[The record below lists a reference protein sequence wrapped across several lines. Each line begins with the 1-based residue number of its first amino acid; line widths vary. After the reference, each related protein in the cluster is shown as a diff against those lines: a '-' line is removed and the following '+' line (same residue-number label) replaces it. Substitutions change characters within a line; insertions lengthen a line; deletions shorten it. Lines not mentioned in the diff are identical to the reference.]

1 MNNNEM
7 LSEKHTSNRYNKEL
21 EEIRSRVL
29 DMGTMVEEQLEKSL
43 RSLLEIDSALG
54 EEVVESEH
62 KINAIEI
69 EIDQRCIEVLARRQP
84 AASDLRLI
92 IAVTKTIA
100 DLERIGDQ
108 AERLAKFALK
118 LSDEA
123 IVSRQFSELRHM
135 SHLVQEMLSNTLDAF
150 VRTDV
155 KRALELLQMDK
166 EIDEKLESITR
177 QLITY
182 MMEDPRQIKSMM
194 RISWCARSLE
204 RIGDHACNI
213 CEYIVFLVEGKD
225 IRHTSDLEKEKM
237 LDITD

>member
-1 MNNNEM
+1 MHNNEM
-7 LSEKHTSNRYNKEL
+7 LAEKHISNRYNKEL

-29 DMGTMVEEQLEKSL
+29 DMGTMVEEQLDKSL
-43 RSLLEIDSALG
+43 HALLEIDTTLG
-54 EEVVESEH
+54 QEVVQSDH
-62 KINAIEI
+62 KINAMEV
-69 EIDQRCIEVLARRQP
+69 EIDQRCMQVLARRQP

-92 IAVTKTIA
+92 LAVTKTIA

-118 LSDEA
+118 LSDQA
-123 IVSRQFSELRHM
+123 IVSGQFNELRHM
-135 SHLVQEMLSNTLDAF
+135 SQLVQEILSNTLDAF
-150 VRTDV
+150 VRTDA
-155 KRALELLQMDK
+155 KRALELLQMDR

-182 MMEDPRQIKSMM
+182 MMEDPRHTKSMM

-213 CEYIVFLVEGKD
+213 CEHIVFLVEGKD
-225 IRHTSDLEKEKM
+225 IRHTSDQEKEQ
-237 LDITD
+237 LLHVVD